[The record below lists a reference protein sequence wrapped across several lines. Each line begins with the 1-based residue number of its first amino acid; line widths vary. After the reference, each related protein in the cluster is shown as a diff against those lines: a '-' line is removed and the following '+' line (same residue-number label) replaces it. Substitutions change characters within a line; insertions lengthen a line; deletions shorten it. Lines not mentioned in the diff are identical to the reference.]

1 MPNLTFS
8 NADCLQ
14 LEFSWFEKF
23 LNDKLKIYFE
33 QVQGES
39 ELENL
44 VLPDFSESDANYAR
58 LVKKHRMGL
67 GERVILILALIP
79 HLKPQ
84 LLDIL
89 QLKNVQLDAQFT
101 EFGGVKSGNH
111 RGFLPTGETA
121 LFLLAGSNLE
131 ERIRL
136 MKLFD
141 ASHFFAK
148 EGILSFQNTG
158 KDEPYLAGAL
168 KISREYLSLFTTGE
182 ALKSDFDFPAKRITT
197 DLEWSDLI
205 VSENVRQGI
214 EEMESWLLYGKK
226 LKKDF
231 IFGRRIK
238 PGFRALFSGPPGTG
252 KTLAAT
258 LLGKAYKLDVY
269 RIDLSKMISKY
280 IGETEKNLSKLFDQ
294 AENKNWILFFDEA
307 DALFGKRS
315 QVSDSHDRYANQE
328 VAYLLQ
334 RIEDFDG
341 LVIFSSNFK
350 NNIDKA
356 FLRRFQLVIDFE
368 IPDYAQRLKLWE
380 TALMGEFK
388 YDQKVNLKEL
398 SEKHELSA
406 AAIIN
411 VLHFC
416 LLKSLQRGEK
426 IISMED
432 LIQAIR
438 FNTFLH

>member
-44 VLPDFSESDANYAR
+44 VLPDFSDSDANYAR
-58 LVKKHRMGL
+58 LVKKHGMGL
-67 GERVILILALIP
+67 EERVILILALIP

-89 QLKNVQLDAQFT
+89 KLKNIQLDAQFT

-131 ERIRL
+131 ERFRL
-136 MKLFD
+136 VKLLD
-141 ASHFFAK
+141 SSHFFAK
-148 EGILSFQNTG
+148 EGILALESTG

-205 VSENVRQGI
+205 ISENVRQGI
-214 EEMESWLLYGKK
+214 EEIESWLLYGKK

-269 RIDLSKMISKY
+269 RIDLSKMVSKY

-294 AENKNWILFFDEA
+294 AESKNWILFFDEA
-307 DALFGKRS
+307 DALFGKS
-315 QVSDSHDRYANQE
+315 TQVSDSHDRYANQE

-334 RIEDFDG
+334 RIEDFNG
-341 LVIFSSNFK
+341 LVILCANYK
-350 NNIDKA
+350 KNIDEA

-368 IPDYAQRLKLWE
+368 VPDYAQRLKLWE
-380 TALMGEFK
+380 TALMGEFEFE
-388 YDQKVNLKEL
+388 QKVNLKEL
-398 SEKHELSA
+398 AKNHELTA
-406 AAIIN
+406 EEIIDI
-411 VLHFC
+411 LHHC
-416 LLKSLQRGEK
+416 AMKSLKRGEK
-426 IISMED
+426 LILMADI
-432 LIQAIR
+432 IQALQLGR
-438 FNTFLH
+438 R

>member
-44 VLPDFSESDANYAR
+44 VLPDFSDSDANYAR
-58 LVKKHRMGL
+58 LVKKHGMGL
-67 GERVILILALIP
+67 EERVILILSLIP
-79 HLKPQ
+79 HIRPH

-89 QLKNVQLDAQFT
+89 QLKNVQFDAQFT

-131 ERIRL
+131 ERFRL
-136 MKLFD
+136 VKLFD
-141 ASHFFAK
+141 SSHFFAK
-148 EGILSFQNTG
+148 EGILALESTG
-158 KDEPYLAGAL
+158 KDEPYLTGAL
-168 KISREYLSLFTTGE
+168 KISREYLSLLTSGDRPRP
-182 ALKSDFDFPAKRITT
+182 DFDFPAKRITT
-197 DLEWSDLI
+197 DLEWSDLV
-205 VSENVRQGI
+205 VSHEVIEGI
-214 EEMESWLLYGKK
+214 REIESWLRFGQQ

-269 RIDLSKMISKY
+269 RIDLSKMVSKY

-294 AENKNWILFFDEA
+294 AESKNWILFFDEA

-334 RIEDFDG
+334 RIEDFNG
-341 LVIFSSNFK
+341 LVILCANYK
-350 NNIDKA
+350 KNIDEA

-368 IPDYAQRLKLWE
+368 IPDSNQRLKIWE
-380 TALMGEFK
+380 SALRGEFK

-426 IISMED
+426 IILMED